1 MRDFEVNDIVDFNNY
16 DSEYVGCI
24 IKYIGDEYLIVEF
37 VESGSEQHFY
47 LHSVTNMVAHK
58 SETEKVA
65 REMYGD
71 VPAKFKACMEW
82 TKLVEDVCEHL
93 AKEGW
98 RK

>member
-1 MRDFEVNDIVDFNNY
+1 MNDFKVGDIVDFNNY
-16 DSEYVGCI
+16 DSKYVGCT
-24 IKYIGDEYLIVEF
+24 IKYIGDEYLIVGLD
-37 VESGSEQHFY
+37 GSEQHFY
-47 LHSVTNMVAHK
+47 LHSVTNMVAHR

-65 REMYGD
+65 REMYED

-82 TKLVEDVCEHL
+82 NKLVEDICEHL